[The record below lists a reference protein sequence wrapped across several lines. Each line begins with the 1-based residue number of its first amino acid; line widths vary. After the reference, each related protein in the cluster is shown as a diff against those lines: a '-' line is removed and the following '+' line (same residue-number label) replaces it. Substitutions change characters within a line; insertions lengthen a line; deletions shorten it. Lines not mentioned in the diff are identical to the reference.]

1 MGFLSKRGFL
11 KFIGKRKPIIGF
23 PISTCQLDIIG
34 WLKSAYL
41 KLWKSSHYHICITS
55 ALFLP
60 SHIQRAI
67 KPCHI
72 ILLSFLN
79 SPPPPP
85 TNFPSTLLCLI
96 ILFFFSSL
104 CLWPLFLWE
113 FLLPSWLDSISKT
126 EIVVSF
132 PVWNCLDGFQS
143 PITVERAFGT
153 EASYWFPAS
162 ILLVPT
168 RQSLLEQDKMILVTQ
183 MSLIY
188 PASISLHVVEC
199 NSFLL
204 SPHTSSFEN
213 PPDWEI
219 FLSSHKEILSSVLQW
234 PFALIIRG
242 LITIHWI
249 EWNFPDWNDG
259 S

>member
-1 MGFLSKRGFL
+1 MKIQSLSHL
-11 KFIGKRKPIIGF
+11 
-23 PISTCQLDIIG
+23 
-34 WLKSAYL
+34 
-41 KLWKSSHYHICITS
+41 HHICP
-55 ALFLP
+55 LP
-60 SHIQRAI
+60 AFSYPKSHQTLPYYTTFIF
-67 KPCHI
+67 KF
-72 ILLSFLN
+72 STT
-79 SPPPPP
+79 PP